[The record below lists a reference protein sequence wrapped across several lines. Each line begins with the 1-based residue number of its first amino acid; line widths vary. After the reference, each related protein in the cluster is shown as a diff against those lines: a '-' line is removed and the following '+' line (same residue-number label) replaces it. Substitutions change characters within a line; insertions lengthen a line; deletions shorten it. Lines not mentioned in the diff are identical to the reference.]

1 MSQWFYASNGGQMG
15 PVDTAELKRLAGAG
29 TVQPTSLV
37 WRDGLS
43 EWVQASKIK
52 GLFGP
57 AEPAG
62 TSGVA
67 EAGGPDTTVTEAT
80 TAAAEPYYDPAATP
94 GYPAASRVIS
104 YQGGGVPVGVSAR
117 SMDFLRQTRP
127 WVLFLSVLG
136 FIVTGIMV
144 LFGVGFG
151 LLGMAGGGRGGVA
164 MGAGMGL
171 LYIAISAIYFFP
183 ALFLWRYGSRI
194 GGLMAGGQLQD
205 LENALEAQKS
215 FWRFTGILMAVVIV
229 LYVVVIAGAVVVAA
243 LG

>member
-1 MSQWFYASNGGQMG
+1 MPQQWFYASGGGQMG
-15 PVDTAELKRLAGAG
+15 PVDTAVLKRLAAEG

-43 EWVQASKIK
+43 EWVQASKIN

-62 TSGVA
+62 TSGVG
-67 EAGGPDTTVTEAT
+67 EAGLEAMAGEAP
-80 TAAAEPYYDPAATP
+80 AAAAQGYEDPAANA
-94 GYPAASRVIS
+94 GYASPSQVIS

-151 LLGMAGGGRGGVA
+151 LLGMAGGGGSVV
-164 MGAGMGL
+164 GAGMGL

-194 GGLMAGGQLQD
+194 GGLMAGGQVQD

-229 LYVVVIAGAVVVAA
+229 LYVAVIAGAIVVAA
-243 LG
+243 LA